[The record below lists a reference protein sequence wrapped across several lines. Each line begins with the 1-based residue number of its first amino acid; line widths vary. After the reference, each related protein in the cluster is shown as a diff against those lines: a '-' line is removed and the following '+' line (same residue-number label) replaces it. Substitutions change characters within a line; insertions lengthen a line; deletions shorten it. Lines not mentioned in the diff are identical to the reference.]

1 MVDNQHWL
9 DRWQQD
15 RIGFHEA
22 GVNRH
27 LQNWFPRF
35 APAPG
40 GRVFLPLCG
49 KAVDIHWIAQQ
60 GFEVIG
66 VELSQIAI
74 EAFFKENSLDFERSE
89 SARFGIYQAANIT
102 LLQGDFFDLNKADLN
117 NCQLV
122 YDRAA
127 LIAMEREDRPRYYD
141 HMLSILPGGCDM
153 LLITLEYD
161 QAEMLGPPFS
171 VATDEVLQRYRDAFA
186 IQMLETNNIIEE
198 SPRWRKVGLSA
209 LQEAVFSLTR

>member
-9 DRWQQD
+9 DRWQDD

-22 GVNRH
+22 TVNRH
-27 LQNWFPRF
+27 LQSWFPRV

-40 GRVFLPLCG
+40 SRVFLPLCG

-74 EAFFKENSLDFERSE
+74 EAFFEENSLDFERNE
-89 SARFGIYQAANIT
+89 SARFGIYQSANIT
-102 LLQGDFFDLNKADLN
+102 LLQGNFFDLNKADLN
-117 NCQLV
+117 NCHLV

-141 HMLSILPGGCDM
+141 HMLSILPLSCDM
-153 LLITLEYD
+153 LLVTLEYD

-171 VATDEVLQRYRDAFA
+171 VPTDEVLQRYRDAFS
-186 IQMLETNNIIEE
+186 IQMLETNNIIDEG
-198 SPRWRKVGLSA
+198 PRWRKVGLSA
-209 LQEAVFSLTR
+209 LQESVFSLTR

>member
-1 MVDNQHWL
+1 
-9 DRWQQD
+9 
-15 RIGFHEA
+15 
-22 GVNRH
+22 
-27 LQNWFPRF
+27 
-35 APAPG
+35 
-40 GRVFLPLCG
+40 
-49 KAVDIHWIAQQ
+49 
-60 GFEVIG
+60 
-66 VELSQIAI
+66 
-74 EAFFKENSLDFERSE
+74 
-89 SARFGIYQAANIT
+89 
-102 LLQGDFFDLNKADLN
+102 
-117 NCQLV
+117 
-122 YDRAA
+122 
-127 LIAMEREDRPRYYD
+127 MEREDRPRYYD

>member
-74 EAFFKENSLDFERSE
+74 EAFFEENSLDFERNE
-89 SARFGIYQAANIT
+89 SARFGIYQSANIT
-102 LLQGDFFDLNKADLN
+102 LLQGDFFDLNKADLH

-141 HMLSILPGGCDM
+141 HMLSILPADCEM

-161 QAEMLGPPFS
+161 QAEMTGPPFS
-171 VATDEVLQRYRDAFA
+171 VMTDEVLQRYRDAFS
-186 IQMLETNNIIEE
+186 IQMLETNNIVDE

-209 LQEAVFSLTR
+209 LQESVFSLTR